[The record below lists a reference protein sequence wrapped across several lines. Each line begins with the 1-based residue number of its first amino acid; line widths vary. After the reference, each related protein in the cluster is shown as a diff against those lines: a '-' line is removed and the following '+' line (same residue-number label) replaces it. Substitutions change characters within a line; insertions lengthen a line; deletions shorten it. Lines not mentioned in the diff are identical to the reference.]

1 MQPSPSRL
9 ITTQP
14 KDSLQAQCA
23 GSVLLARHVPHGPEP
38 HLQRLPRILENGPRR
53 CRSLMTAPA
62 ALPQGGT
69 YHPRL
74 AVAATGTP
82 KTLRPAQLEKVLPTH
97 LLGREPRLEIL
108 YRPWIVL
115 HSGILLIGAT

>member
-23 GSVLLARHVPHGPEP
+23 CAVLLARHVPHGPEP
-38 HLQRLPRILENGPRR
+38 HLQRLPRILENGSRR
-53 CRSLMTAPA
+53 CRGLMTAPA

-69 YHPRL
+69 YRPRP
-74 AVAATGTP
+74 AVAAAGAPETF
-82 KTLRPAQLEKVLPTH
+82 RPAQLDHILSTR

-108 YRPWIVL
+108 Y
-115 HSGILLIGAT
+115 